1 MSIALVVTRGFGN
14 GTLTGAI
21 KEVVTRGYTIGSA
34 LAFVTPTHLM
44 LISSENRV
52 MANASEN
59 RIMKIEGE

>member
-1 MSIALVVTRGFGN
+1 MSIALLVTRGYGN

-34 LAFVTPTHLM
+34 LAFVAPTHLM
-44 LISSENRV
+44 AISSENRT
-52 MANASEN
+52 MQISSEN